1 MGQEDGTEQEH
12 GNIARKS
19 LNMNMNLVTGNRR
32 LKETDG

>member
-12 GNIARKS
+12 ANIERKS